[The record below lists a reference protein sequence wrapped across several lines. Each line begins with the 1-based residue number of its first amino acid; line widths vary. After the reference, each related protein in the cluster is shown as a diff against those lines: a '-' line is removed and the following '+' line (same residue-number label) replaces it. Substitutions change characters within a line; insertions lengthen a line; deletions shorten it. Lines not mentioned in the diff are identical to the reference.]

1 MLENPS
7 PVVLKISKFIS
18 NFFNPMNSLVIYFI
32 IFSIR
37 NFTLIEAANNFLPIL
52 LITIIPISS
61 WIIYNVRTKKYTDI
75 DVSDRKQRKSLYFF
89 IEGAM
94 IVYLFFV
101 YLRYERIDIVLL
113 FLLILFVVMQISNY
127 FIKSSMHMAFNLFIA
142 ALFFTLSPLFGFVW
156 LGLSIIIGLS
166 RITLK
171 RHSPAEVLSGA
182 LLASIVSF
190 IYLYV
195 HIQFQ

>member
-37 NFTLIEAANNFLPIL
+37 NFTLVEAANNFLPIL

-101 YLRYERIDIVLL
+101 YLRYERIYIVLL
-113 FLLILFVVMQISNY
+113 FLVILFIVMQISNY

-142 ALFFTLSPLFGFVW
+142 ALFFTLSSLFGFVW

-166 RITLK
+166 RIILK